1 MKGNVIEDCCILYY
15 ADNGSLL
22 SQLDD
27 EAQMDFRQ
35 NKNLDV
41 YKGGLFESIVGK
53 ALVKSGYDLRY
64 YKKENSTLEEEFFV
78 WYKDYLVP
86 IEVKAKNN
94 NSKSLSTLIKSDNY
108 EEIRFGIKIIKG
120 NIGFD
125 SNIYTFPHF
134 CTFLIKDFLASFK
147 FEQGVLSD

>member
-1 MKGNVIEDCCILYY
+1 ML
-15 ADNGSLL
+15 SLTAL
-22 SQLDD
+22 PLGALKIYNDLFLD
-27 EAQMDFRQ
+27 
-35 NKNLDV
+35 
-41 YKGGLFESIVGK
+41 YCIVGK

-86 IEVKAKNN
+86 IEMKVKNN